1 MTCFSTDARA
11 QTVARSFQELQ
22 SHVQA
27 RDTVY
32 VTDKSG
38 QDTKGRIDVLS
49 AASLRLILNGD
60 RREFLE
66 SAVTRVERRGRDPV
80 RNGLLIGVGTGAVLG
95 FLVGRRT
102 DSPSCRLEPQPA
114 LECGQGAL
122 LGTVGGAFWGGV
134 AGWIT
139 DALIRRREVVYLTPG
154 QQ

>member
-1 MTCFSTDARA
+1 
-11 QTVARSFQELQ
+11 VARSFQELQ
-22 SHVQA
+22 TYVRT

-38 QDTKGRIDVLS
+38 QETKGRIDVLS

-66 SAVTRVERRGRDPV
+66 GAVTRVERLGRDPV

-95 FLVGRRT
+95 FLVGRTT
-102 DSPSCRLEPQPA
+102 DSPSCRLEPRPP
-114 LECGQGAL
+114 LDCGQGAL
-122 LGTVGGAFWGGV
+122 LGTIGGAFWGGV
-134 AGWIT
+134 GGWIT
-139 DALIRRREVVYLTPG
+139 DALIRKREVVYLAHG